1 MAKVEFTTPRPDASD
16 EVIEIDLKN
25 RWLAGAL
32 SLVAPGLGHLYQGRT
47 GKGVLFM
54 ACVLGTFLYGLY
66 IGGGKVV
73 YASVPGQKPYRWQYL
88 CQAPIGLAAAPAYLK
103 RNEAIEV
110 QRKRNALLRGKNE
123 YQQEMIRRRF
133 PETAPWVDGFM
144 APPSP
149 DLSPVKDKTGNRTI
163 QPNELAKWNVDY
175 HPLYEVGSVY
185 TMIAG
190 LLNLLVICDALGGP
204 LVIPPK
210 EKPDEA
216 DGDDDGPEPDAS

>member
-1 MAKVEFTTPRPDASD
+1 MAKVEFSTPIADGAD

-32 SLVAPGLGHLYQGRT
+32 SLVVPGLGHLYQGRT

-103 RNEAIEV
+103 RNEAIDV
-110 QRKRNALLRGKNE
+110 MRQRQSG
-123 YQQEMIRRRF
+123 RRDV
-133 PETAPWVDGFM
+133 PWVEGFM

-149 DLSPVKDKTGNRTI
+149 DLSQVKDRTGNTTV
-163 QPNELAKWNVDY
+163 QPNELAKWNIEY
-175 HPLYEVGSVY
+175 HPFYEVGSVY

-190 LLNLLVICDALGGP
+190 LLNLLVICDAMGGP
-204 LVIPPK
+204 LVIPAK
-210 EKPDEA
+210 EKPTEDDSDE
-216 DGDDDGPEPDAS
+216 DGPGPDAS